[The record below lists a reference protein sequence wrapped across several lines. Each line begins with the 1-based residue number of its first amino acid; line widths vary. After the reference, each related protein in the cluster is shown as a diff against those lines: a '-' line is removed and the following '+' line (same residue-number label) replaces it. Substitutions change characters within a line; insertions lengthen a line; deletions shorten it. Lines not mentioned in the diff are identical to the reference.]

1 MVLHVTKAKY
11 LKDYQLELSFN
22 DGKKGIADLSQ
33 SLDGS
38 VFNPLKDKKLFS
50 QLKLDKELD
59 TVVWP
64 NGADFAPE
72 YLYFQAFKYIPELQ
86 DQFRAWRYI
95 D

>member
-1 MVLHVTKAKY
+1 MILHITDAKY

-22 DGKKGIADLSQ
+22 NGKKGIADLSQ

-50 QLKLDKELD
+50 QLKLNKELD

-86 DQFRAWRYI
+86 DQFRVWGYI